1 MCFMFVRNKGQCLLE
16 MKGKEVREVGQVAD
30 EQIVSIISQH

>member
-1 MCFMFVRNKGQCLLE
+1 MAKVKPCVSCLLGI
-16 MKGKEVREVGQVAD
+16 KGKEVREVGQVAD